1 MAMGGVYGC
10 DVLERPCKAYMMVL
24 QDVER
29 RELEAAGMRV
39 RMTTASRIWARGDG
53 DCKRQK
59 VMEPVCAVRNYPP
72 SIGRGADFGA
82 TRYSEDLVSAGVI
95 ADADAGVGVGVGVGE
110 AAAAAAG
117 FVIVGESLD
126 GPD

>member
-24 QDVER
+24 QDVDR
-29 RELEAAGMRV
+29 RESAAAGMRV

-59 VMEPVCAVRNYPP
+59 IMVPVCAVRNYPP
-72 SIGRGADFGA
+72 SFGHGADFGA
-82 TRYSEDLVSAGVI
+82 TRYSADLVSAGVI
-95 ADADAGVGVGVGVGE
+95 ADADVGDGAGAGVGE